1 MKTKTSE
8 LKREKE
14 AEKKSN
20 IDQFLKGSTKRNND
34 SVSNNSQTISKTG
47 INGNNQLGDK
57 YH

>member
-1 MKTKTSE
+1 MLNFMKTKTSE

-34 SVSNNSQTISKTG
+34 SVSNNSQTISRTG
-47 INGNNQLGDK
+47 AIHGNN
-57 YH
+57 